1 MTKENQSWYAVYTR
15 SRAEKQLMVLL
26 IEKGIE
32 AYVPLHKVMR
42 QWSDRK
48 KLVEVPL
55 IRSYCFVKVAPRDYQ
70 KVLNTPGAV
79 RYVWFSGK
87 PAEIP
92 ERQIDALK
100 SITGSGI
107 EVEVAPGFFQPGVQV
122 VVTSGPLTG
131 ITGEM
136 VSVANRKK
144 LLVRIDHLNHVMM
157 LSISPGML
165 KKVTDKD
172 SEVAT

>member
-1 MTKENQSWYAVYTR
+1 MQTITQENQSWYAVYTR
-15 SRAEKQLMVLL
+15 SRAEKQLMGLL
-26 IEKGIE
+26 AEKGIE

-107 EVEVAPGFFQPGVQV
+107 EVEVAPGFFQQECRW
-122 VVTSGPLTG
+122 SSHQAPLP
-131 ITGEM
+131 
-136 VSVANRKK
+136 A
-144 LLVRIDHLNHVMM
+144 
-157 LSISPGML
+157 SPGKWYLSQTEKNSWCALIILTM
-165 KKVTDKD
+165 
-172 SEVAT
+172 